1 MHSERPKAAVSWSSG
16 KDSAFAFWRIT
27 RGGEV
32 DVVELLTTVTKSFGR
47 VSIHGV
53 REALLERQAW
63 ELGLPLRKVEIP
75 FPCPNVVYEEAMS
88 TAVGAMKANSVDS
101 VIFGDLFLED
111 IRAYRESKL
120 APTGLRPLFPLWGLN
135 TTALA
140 EEMIRVGMRAR
151 LVCIDPRKL
160 PKEFAGREFD
170 AKLLKDLPPGVDPC
184 GENGEFHT

>member
-101 VIFGDLFLED
+101 VIFGDLF
-111 IRAYRESKL
+111 
-120 APTGLRPLFPLWGLN
+120 
-135 TTALA
+135 
-140 EEMIRVGMRAR
+140 
-151 LVCIDPRKL
+151 
-160 PKEFAGREFD
+160 
-170 AKLLKDLPPGVDPC
+170 
-184 GENGEFHT
+184 